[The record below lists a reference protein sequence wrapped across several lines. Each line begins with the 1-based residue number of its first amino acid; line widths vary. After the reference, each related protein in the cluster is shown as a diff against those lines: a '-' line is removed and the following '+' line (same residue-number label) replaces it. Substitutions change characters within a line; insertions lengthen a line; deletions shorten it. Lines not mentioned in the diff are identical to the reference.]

1 MNSLFDS
8 INSQTVLIIAAI
20 AMALLLA
27 NLMIRVVKANL
38 GLIISMMVI
47 GLVLQYAFG
56 ISVAQLWSQIGNLPQ
71 DLLQLAQNINQ
82 GV

>member
-8 INSQTVLIIAAI
+8 INSHAVLVIAAI

-38 GLIISMMVI
+38 GLIIPMIVI

-56 ISVAQLWSQIGNLPQ
+56 ITVDQLWSQIGNLPQ
-71 DLLQLAQNINQ
+71 DLLQLAQNIER